1 MQSVCPR
8 TSCRSP
14 ITDLARVLDENA
26 IDELI
31 SYYGPLLSVIANRH
45 WCNNL
50 RSQFGVSDAI
60 QNTWMAVARKAP
72 KHHFKNRQHFLS
84 YLSTTLRNQIRKL
97 QRKLAAKKR
106 GFDEMLELN
115 STQEIE
121 SIPNLKEVD
130 QVDRLIRQELARS
143 ILIVI
148 HKQPREI
155 QRLLRW
161 RFRKGMSFSQ
171 IGAKID
177 RKADDV
183 RYLINTCIREISREV
198 RSQYAFS
205 R

>member
-1 MQSVCPR
+1 MQSVAPR

-14 ITDLARVLDENA
+14 ITDMARVLDENA

-31 SYYGPLLSVIANRH
+31 SYYGPLLSVIANRQ
-45 WCNNL
+45 WCSHL

-60 QNTWMAVARKAP
+60 QNTWMAVVRNAP
-72 KHHFKNRQHFLS
+72 KEHFKNRQHFVG
-84 YLSTTLRNQIRKL
+84 YLTTTLRNQIRKL
-97 QRKLAAKKR
+97 QRKLTAKKR
-106 GFDEMLELN
+106 GFDEKADWDEA
-115 STQEIE
+115 QEID
-121 SIPNLKEVD
+121 SIPNFQEAD
-130 QVDRLIRQELARS
+130 PIDRLIQQELARS
-143 ILIVI
+143 VMIVL
-148 HKQPREI
+148 HRQPREI

-161 RFRKGMSFSQ
+161 RYRKAMSYSQ

-198 RSQYAFS
+198 RSQYVFS

>member
-1 MQSVCPR
+1 
-8 TSCRSP
+8 
-14 ITDLARVLDENA
+14 
-26 IDELI
+26 
-31 SYYGPLLSVIANRH
+31 
-45 WCNNL
+45 
-50 RSQFGVSDAI
+50 
-60 QNTWMAVARKAP
+60 
-72 KHHFKNRQHFLS
+72 
-84 YLSTTLRNQIRKL
+84 
-97 QRKLAAKKR
+97 
-106 GFDEMLELN
+106 MLELN

-183 RYLINTCIREISREV
+183 RYLINTCIREISSEV